1 MYRVVKQG
9 VVLPERSNERLSSS
23 LQKSLLDDIMNAMDG
38 FEPAMRS
45 YSTRWRNWIAELDL
59 RTCLRCRNLHGKVF
73 DADEMI
79 YEEPPLHDRCRCR
92 IEQLIAVFPGY
103 ATRNG
108 LEGADYWLKYYGK
121 LPKYYLTKQAAKANG
136 WRAAIGNLAE
146 VVPGK
151 MIGGDI
157 YKNKNGHLPKA
168 EGRIWYEADIN
179 YTNGYRNRPR
189 VLYSSD
195 GLVFVTYD
203 HYETFWE
210 VV

>member
-9 VVLPERSNERLSSS
+9 VVLPERSNESLSSS
-23 LQKSLLDDIMNAMDG
+23 LQKSLLDDIMNAIDG

-121 LPKYYLTKQAAKANG
+121 LPEYYLTKQEAKANG

-168 EGRIWYEADIN
+168 EGRIW
-179 YTNGYRNRPR
+179 
-189 VLYSSD
+189 
-195 GLVFVTYD
+195 
-203 HYETFWE
+203 
-210 VV
+210 

>member
-1 MYRVVKQG
+1 M
-9 VVLPERSNERLSSS
+9 
-23 LQKSLLDDIMNAMDG
+23 
-38 FEPAMRS
+38 
-45 YSTRWRNWIAELDL
+45 
-59 RTCLRCRNLHGKVF
+59 F

-121 LPKYYLTKQAAKANG
+121 LPEYYLTKQEAKENG

-146 VVPGK
+146 VAPGK

-157 YKNKNGHLPKA
+157 YKTNGSHGCVNLPKDKAA
-168 EGRIWYEADIN
+168 EIYD
-179 YTNGYRNRPR
+179 
-189 VLYSSD
+189 
-195 GLVFVTYD
+195 LVEIGTP
-203 HYETFWE
+203 
-210 VV
+210 VVIY